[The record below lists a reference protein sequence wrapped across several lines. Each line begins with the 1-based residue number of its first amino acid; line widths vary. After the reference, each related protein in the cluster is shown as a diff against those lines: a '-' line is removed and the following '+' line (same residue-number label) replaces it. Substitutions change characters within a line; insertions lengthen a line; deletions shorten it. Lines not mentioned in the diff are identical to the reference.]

1 MKNLKKY
8 IAVGLMLVVAG
19 SCETYKLPEIAKPSA
34 GTKGLDL
41 TKMVS
46 VGNSLA
52 AGFMN
57 GALYT
62 AGQANS
68 YPSIIATQMALAG
81 GGSFSQPDI
90 GSVNGF
96 FGTSGPTILGR
107 LRLKIVNGSPSP
119 TPQLPGDAPATFT
132 GDKSKLNNF
141 GVPGVTLQTAQL
153 AALGGPST
161 GNPAFNPLY
170 ARFATN
176 PGVSTLIGDAAAA
189 LNTGGTF
196 FTFWLGNNDVL
207 GYATGGASNPAIL
220 TSQADFKTRLA
231 SALAPILAA
240 NGGAAEGA
248 IANIPDV
255 GTIPFFTTVT
265 WNPIVFLSSSPTSV
279 ATVAQL
285 NGAAA
290 YGGFNAALDG
300 LALAGA
306 ITTAEAAKRKVI
318 FKTGST
324 SASGA
329 NGAVII
335 DETLTNLGSLLAGI
349 NPALAGFAQVRQAT
363 KDDRLTLT
371 AGSVLPLGQGV
382 STPLTDQYVLLPSEQ
397 TEIQTVVNGFNAS
410 IAEIVSANNSR
421 LVLVDTNAALK
432 ALTPPPGGAALTI
445 NGSTITASILP
456 PAGAFSLDGVHPNA
470 RGAGYIANLFIQAI
484 NAKWGSSIP
493 LCNPNNYPGNELPSL

>member
-8 IAVGLMLVVAG
+8 IAVGLMLVVVG
-19 SCETYKLPEIAKPSA
+19 SCETYKLPEVAKPSA
-34 GTKGLDL
+34 GKAGLDFA
-41 TKMVS
+41 KMVS
-46 VGNSLA
+46 VGNSLT
-52 AGFMN
+52 AGYMN

-68 YPSIIATQMALAG
+68 FPSIIAAQMALAG
-81 GGSFSQPDI
+81 GGSFNQPDI

-96 FGTSGPTILGR
+96 FGVSGPTVLGR
-107 LRLKIVNGSPSP
+107 LRLKLVNGSPSP
-119 TPQLPGDAPATFT
+119 TPQLPGDAPAAFA

-153 AALGGPST
+153 GALGGPST

-176 PGVSTLIGDAAAA
+176 PGVSTLVGDATAA
-189 LNTGGTF
+189 LNAGGTF

-231 SALAPILAA
+231 SAMAPLLAA

-248 IANIPDV
+248 VANIPNV

-265 WNPIVFLSSSPTSV
+265 WNPIVFLSSNPTSV

-300 LALAGA
+300 LAGAGA

-335 DETLTNLGSLLAGI
+335 DETLTNIGALLGSI
-349 NPALAGFAQVRQAT
+349 NPALAGFAQVRQTTNA
-363 KDDRLTLT
+363 DRLALT

-382 STPLTDQYVLLPSEQ
+382 STPLPDQYVLLPSEQ
-397 TEIQTVVNGFNAS
+397 VEVQAAVDGFNAS
-410 IAEIVSANNSR
+410 IAEIVTANSTR
-421 LVLVDTNAALK
+421 LVLVDTNTALK
-432 ALTPPPGGAALTI
+432 TLATGTVTI
-445 NGSTITASILP
+445 NGSGITASISP

>member
-1 MKNLKKY
+1 
-8 IAVGLMLVVAG
+8 MLVASG
-19 SCETYKLPEIAKPSA
+19 SCETYKLPEVAKPSA
-34 GTKGLDL
+34 GTTGLDF

-46 VGNSLA
+46 VGNSLT

-62 AGQANS
+62 AGQTNS
-68 YPSIIATQMALAG
+68 YPAIIAGQMALAG
-81 GGSFSQPDI
+81 GGTFNQPDI
-90 GSVNGF
+90 ASVNGF
-96 FGTSGPTILGR
+96 FGLAGPTVLGR
-107 LRLKIVNGSPSP
+107 LRFKIVNGAPTP
-119 TPQLPGDAPATFT
+119 TPQLPGDVPATFT

-141 GVPGVTLQTAQL
+141 GVPGVTLQTAQIG
-153 AALGGPST
+153 ALGGPSS
-161 GNPAFNPLY
+161 GNPAFNSLY
-170 ARFATN
+170 ARFASS
-176 PGVSTLIGDAAAA
+176 PGVSTLIGDATAA
-189 LNTGGTF
+189 LNAGGTF

-231 SALAPILAA
+231 SALAPLLAA
-240 NGGAAEGA
+240 NGGIAEGA
-248 IANIPDV
+248 VANIPDV

-265 WNPIVFLSSSPTSV
+265 WNQIVFLSSNPTSV

-285 NGAAA
+285 NSAAA
-290 YGGFNAALDG
+290 YGGFNLALDG
-300 LALAGA
+300 LAAAGA
-306 ITTAEAAKRKVI
+306 ITAAEAAKRKVV
-318 FKTGST
+318 FRTGST
-324 SASGA
+324 STSGA

-335 DETLTNLGSLLAGI
+335 DETLTNIGALLSTI

-363 KDDRLTLT
+363 KDDRLTLS

-382 STPLTDQYVLLPSEQ
+382 STPLSDQFVLLPSEQ
-397 TEIQTVVNGFNAS
+397 LEIQNVVNGFNAS
-410 IAEIVSANNSR
+410 IAEIVAANSSR
-421 LVLVDTNAALK
+421 LVLVDANAALK

-445 NGSTITASILP
+445 NGSTITASIVP

-493 LCNPNNYPGNELPSL
+493 LCNPNNYPGNELPSP